1 MSEIYGEYLRLLR
14 VRDKDAKISG
24 GHPARG
30 VWSGLGK
37 ESPDVTR
44 TNIWNAQIFNCHFS
58 NSTVWI
64 DLHKVI

>member
-1 MSEIYGEYLRLLR
+1 MFGQKDLSQEISEIYGEYLRLLR

-44 TNIWNAQIFNCHFS
+44 TNI
-58 NSTVWI
+58 
-64 DLHKVI
+64 

>member
-14 VRDKDAKISG
+14 VGDKDAKISG

-44 TNIWNAQIFNCHFS
+44 TNI
-58 NSTVWI
+58 
-64 DLHKVI
+64 

>member
-44 TNIWNAQIFNCHFS
+44 TNIWNAQFLIAILAIALYEL
-58 NSTVWI
+58 TYTR
-64 DLHKVI
+64 